1 MSTPPASQSD
11 SLDAHWGEIADDC
24 DRVYAMSGG
33 FSPENNSTE
42 LQELFEERLRRP
54 MVPSQ
59 TGRVAEAAE
68 DDAGGMPLGF
78 QLEIDA
84 EMIVY
89 GATRADAYV
98 TLHGEPVKVQA
109 DGTFRARVDM
119 PNKRQV
125 IPIVAS
131 VPDVPGRQTIV
142 MAVERNTKS
151 LEPYSRDLHEE

>member
-1 MSTPPASQSD
+1 
-11 SLDAHWGEIADDC
+11 
-24 DRVYAMSGG
+24 
-33 FSPENNSTE
+33 
-42 LQELFEERLRRP
+42 
-54 MVPSQ
+54 
-59 TGRVAEAAE
+59 
-68 DDAGGMPLGF
+68 MPLGF

-89 GATRADAYV
+89 GATRPDAYV

-151 LEPYSRDLHEE
+151 LEPYSRELHEE